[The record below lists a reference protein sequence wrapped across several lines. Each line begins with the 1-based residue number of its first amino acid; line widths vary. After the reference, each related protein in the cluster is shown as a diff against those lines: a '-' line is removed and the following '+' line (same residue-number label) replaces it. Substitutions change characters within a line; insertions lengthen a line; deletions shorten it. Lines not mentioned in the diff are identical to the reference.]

1 MTIEDLQIE
10 KPDDIGNQKLPPKL
24 NLFTIFRLGFYQMG
38 LGIMS
43 VLTLG
48 VLNRVMITE
57 LVIPATIVAI
67 TLSLYQFMAPAR
79 VWFGQMS
86 DAKPLFGQHR
96 TGYMWIGAVLF
107 TLTAFFAVQVMWQV
121 GDSLAT
127 NGWTNPTYFWIGMLG
142 LMFIIYG
149 LALSAS
155 GTPFAA
161 LLVDISDE
169 DNRSKVV
176 GIVWS
181 MLMVGIIIGAITS
194 SILLGDSCDEG
205 GVPLETVKASVN
217 SLFITVPAIV
227 LIFAFVATVGV
238 EQKYSRYRSR
248 STIANREDKITLGTT
263 LKILTANRQT
273 GLFFTFV
280 FVLIISLFMQDAVLE
295 PYGGEIFSMPICKT
309 TILNAY
315 SGMGTLIGLGTTG
328 FLVVPR
334 LGKKNSLKVGCVA
347 TTISFILIVMS
358 GFTGEVSLFKG
369 ALFLYGLA
377 AGLTT
382 TASLSLMLD
391 LTVAETAG
399 TFIGAW
405 GLAQAMARGLSTV
418 IGGAA
423 LDFGRLL
430 FDVPMFAYGLVF
442 VLAGVG
448 MILSIFLLNR
458 VNVREFQDNAST
470 AIATIL
476 EGELD

>member
-1 MTIEDLQIE
+1 MAIKDLQSTKLDNID
-10 KPDDIGNQKLPPKL
+10 KQKFSPKL
-24 NLFTIFRLGFYQMG
+24 NLFTMFRLGFYQMG
-38 LGIMS
+38 LGTMS

-57 LVIPATIVAI
+57 LTIPATIVAV
-67 TLSLYQFMAPAR
+67 TLSLHQFMSPAR

-86 DAKPLFGQHR
+86 DAKPLLGQHR
-96 TGYMWIGAVLF
+96 TGYMWIGAILF
-107 TLTAFFAVQVMWQV
+107 AVTAFFAVQVMWQV
-121 GDSLAT
+121 GDSLRI
-127 NGWTNPTYFWIGMLG
+127 NGWTNPTYFWISMLG

-155 GTPFAA
+155 STPFAA

-176 GIVWS
+176 SIVWS

-194 SILLGDSCDEG
+194 SILLKQV
-205 GVPLETVKASVN
+205 GVEAPLETVKASIN
-217 SLFITVPAIV
+217 SLFIKVPAIV
-227 LIFAFVATVGV
+227 LIFAFVGTVGV
-238 EQKYSRYRSR
+238 EKKYSRYSSR
-248 STIANREDKITLGTT
+248 STIANREDKITLATT
-263 LKILTANRQT
+263 LKILRANRQT

-295 PYGGEIFSMPICKT
+295 PYGGEIFSMAISET
-309 TILNAY
+309 TRLNAV

-347 TTISFILIVMS
+347 TAISLMLIVIS
-358 GFTGEVSLFKG
+358 GFTGKISLFMS

-382 TASLSLMLD
+382 TAALSLMLD

-399 TFIGAW
+399 IFIGAW

-430 FDVPMFAYGLVF
+430 FDLPMLAYGLVF
-442 VLAGVG
+442 ILAGVG

-458 VNVREFQDNAST
+458 VNVREFKDNAS
-470 AIATIL
+470 IAVANIL

>member
-1 MTIEDLQIE
+1 MCIRD
-10 KPDDIGNQKLPPKL
+10 
-24 NLFTIFRLGFYQMG
+24 
-38 LGIMS
+38 
-43 VLTLG
+43 
-48 VLNRVMITE
+48 
-57 LVIPATIVAI
+57 
-67 TLSLYQFMAPAR
+67 R

-96 TGYMWIGAVLF
+96 TGYMWIGAILF
-107 TLTAFFAVQVMWQV
+107 AVTAFFAVQVMWQV
-121 GDSLAT
+121 GDSLKI

-155 GTPFAA
+155 STPFAA

-194 SILLGDSCDEG
+194 SILLKQV
-205 GVPLETVKASVN
+205 GVDAPLDTVKTSVN
-217 SLFITVPAIV
+217 SLFIKVPAIV

-238 EQKYSRYRSR
+238 EQKYSRYSSR
-248 STIANREDKITLGTT
+248 STIANREDKITLATT
-263 LKILTANRQT
+263 FKILRANRQT
-273 GLFFTFV
+273 GLFFRFV
-280 FVLIISLFMQDAVLE
+280 FVLVISLFLQDAVLE
-295 PYGGEIFSMPICKT
+295 PYGGEIFLMPISET
-309 TILNAY
+309 TKLNAV

-328 FLVVPR
+328 FLVVPK

-347 TTISFILIVMS
+347 TAISFILIVIS
-358 GFTGEVSLFKG
+358 GFTREPSLLKI

-391 LTVAETAG
+391 LTAAETAG

-423 LDFGRLL
+423 LDVGRLL
-430 FDVPMFAYGLVF
+430 FDVPMLSYGLVF
-442 VLAGVG
+442 LLAGVG
-448 MILSIFLLNR
+448 MIFSIFLLNK
-458 VNVREFQDNAST
+458 VNVREFQDNASI
-470 AIATIL
+470 AITTIL